1 MSSARIRP
9 GPVYGRVRAPPSK
22 SYTHRA
28 LVVGHL
34 THRPFRVVR
43 PLDSDDTRAT
53 ACALHQLGTSI
64 RRERDVWHLSPSFR
78 RSAQDP
84 VRIQCHESGTTL
96 RFVSALACLENRT
109 AVIAG
114 EGRLSVRPIDQLLCA
129 LRTLGATC
137 RHVRGRGLPIEVR
150 GPLHG
155 GKVSLDAS
163 ESSQFASAL
172 LLALPTLEE
181 SSVLELTGKIV
192 SRPYLDATVAVLAHH
207 GIRISR
213 QGRCFRV
220 PGHQRFRGAQ
230 FVVPGDASSAA
241 YLWAAAA
248 VSGGRVRV
256 DGVGEKWPQ
265 ADLAALELLDSA
277 GATVNRWSGG
287 AEVGFGRPTPFRVD
301 LTNAPDLYSLAGV
314 LAATTPGES
323 RIVGGSQVVFKESNR
338 KTATARLARRLGAQ
352 VQETSEGLRICGT
365 SRPKALHLPHLSDH
379 RLVMSAAVGAL
390 AASGPSTV
398 GERQAVRKSY
408 PGFWSTLRDLSEGGS
423 RS

>member
-1 MSSARIRP
+1 
-9 GPVYGRVRAPPSK
+9 
-22 SYTHRA
+22 
-28 LVVGHL
+28 
-34 THRPFRVVR
+34 
-43 PLDSDDTRAT
+43 
-53 ACALHQLGTSI
+53 
-64 RRERDVWHLSPSFR
+64 
-78 RSAQDP
+78 
-84 VRIQCHESGTTL
+84 
-96 RFVSALACLENRT
+96 
-109 AVIAG
+109 
-114 EGRLSVRPIDQLLCA
+114 
-129 LRTLGATC
+129 
-137 RHVRGRGLPIEVR
+137 
-150 GPLHG
+150 LHG

-277 GATVNRWSGG
+277 GANVNRWSGG
-287 AEVGFGRPTPFRVD
+287 AEVSFGRPTPFRVD
-301 LTNAPDLYSLAGV
+301 LTDAPDLYSLAGV
-314 LAATTPGES
+314 LAAMTPGES
-323 RIVGGSQVVFKESNR
+323 RIVGASQVVFKESNR
-338 KTATARLARRLGAQ
+338 KTATARLTRRLGAK
-352 VQETSEGLRICGT
+352 VQETSQGLRIYGT
-365 SRPKALHLPHLSDH
+365 SRPKALNLPHLSDH